1 MTTTTT
7 HSIIN
12 STNPNPA
19 RNYSNT
25 QHNTTP
31 THTPI
36 TTKTKKTPT
45 TYILQTLRH
54 QSTAA
59 ALSTSTTPPLRTSFD
74 TSPLPINPN
83 KYHFKIQKCTLQST
97 IQTHAIHLPFHH
109 QLLQLHLQIK
119 FDHESRQ
126 TLHWHITQCGVVHH

>member
-36 TTKTKKTPT
+36 TTKTKKLPPHTSSKHCDTNLPLPH
-45 TYILQTLRH
+45 YPPPQHHHYAHPLIHLLY
-54 QSTAA
+54 QSTQTNT
-59 ALSTSTTPPLRTSFD
+59 TSKSKNAPSNRQSKHMQFTFPFITNCSNYISKLNLTMN
-74 TSPLPINPN
+74 LA
-83 KYHFKIQKCTLQST
+83 KLCTG
-97 IQTHAIHLPFHH
+97 I
-109 QLLQLHLQIK
+109 
-119 FDHESRQ
+119 
-126 TLHWHITQCGVVHH
+126 